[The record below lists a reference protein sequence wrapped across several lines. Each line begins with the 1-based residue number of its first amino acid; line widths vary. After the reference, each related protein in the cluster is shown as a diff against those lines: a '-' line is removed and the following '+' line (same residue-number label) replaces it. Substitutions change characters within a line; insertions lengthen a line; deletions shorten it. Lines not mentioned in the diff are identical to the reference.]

1 MSTPVRR
8 ADDAAELPKAL
19 ASARS
24 TLKCENDG
32 LSVLANALE
41 GDLGRAFCEAVELIG
56 QAEGRVIVTGMG
68 KSGHIGRKLAAT
80 LASTGTPAS
89 FVHAAEASHGDLGM
103 VTKKDVVVAL
113 SWSGE
118 TPELREVVHHTQRNA
133 VPLIAITSEPKS
145 ALGRTSSVV
154 LALPKAAEACPHG
167 LAPTTSTTMQ
177 LVLGDALAIAL
188 LESRG
193 FTASDFRVFHP
204 GGRLGAGLTHVRD
217 LMHKDDKVPLVSNGT
232 VMSEAIL
239 AMSEKS
245 FGCVGVVDQSRRL
258 IGIVT
263 DGDLRRHMNPD
274 LLTARIEDV
283 MTRQPRTVAPDTIAS
298 AALEIMNSSK
308 IMAVFVVEDGRPIG
322 ILHLH
327 DALRAGVA

>member
-1 MSTPVRR
+1 MPKPVHLT
-8 ADDAAELPKAL
+8 ADDEEPLKAL
-19 ASARS
+19 ESARK
-24 TLKCENDG
+24 TLRFETEG
-32 LSVLANALE
+32 LETLARSLE
-41 GDLGRAFCEAVELIG
+41 GELGRAFCQAVGLI
-56 QAEGRVIVTGMG
+56 AAADGRVIVTGMG
-68 KSGHIGRKLAAT
+68 KSGHVGRKLAAT
-80 LASTGTPAS
+80 LASTGTPAA

-103 VTKKDVVVAL
+103 VTKSDVVIAL

-118 TPELREVVHHTQRNA
+118 TPELREVIHHTQRNA
-133 VPLIAITSEPKS
+133 VPVIAITSDAKS
-145 ALGRTSSVV
+145 ALGRTSTVV

-177 LVLGDALAIAL
+177 LAIGDALAIAL
-188 LESRG
+188 LEGKG

-217 LMHKDDKVPLVSNGT
+217 LMHKDEEIPLVGAGT
-232 VMSEAIL
+232 AMADAIL

-245 FGCVGVVDQSRRL
+245 FGCVGVVDQTRRL

-263 DGDLRRHMNPD
+263 DGDLRRHMNPG
-274 LLTARIEDV
+274 LLAAAIDDV
-283 MTRQPRTVAPDTIAS
+283 MTRQPRTVTPETIAS

-308 IMAVFVVEDGRPIG
+308 IMALFVVEDGRPVG

-327 DALRAGVA
+327 DVLRAGVA

>member
-1 MSTPVRR
+1 MPKPVP
-8 ADDAAELPKAL
+8 AGDASPDQLKPLESARKTFQFERDGMDAL
-19 ASARS
+19 A
-24 TLKCENDG
+24 
-32 LSVLANALE
+32 
-41 GDLGRAFCEAVELIG
+41 RAFEGELGHAFCKAVELIG

-68 KSGHIGRKLAAT
+68 KSGHVARKLAAT

-89 FVHAAEASHGDLGM
+89 FVHAAEAGHGDLGM

-118 TPELREVVHHTQRNA
+118 TPELREVIHHTQRNT
-133 VPLIAITSEPKS
+133 VPVIAITAEPKS
-145 ALGRTSSVV
+145 ALGRTSTIV

-188 LESRG
+188 LERRG
-193 FTASDFRVFHP
+193 FSASDFRVFHP

-217 LMHKDDKVPLVSNGT
+217 LMHKDEAVPLVQAGT
-232 VMSEAIL
+232 AMSDAIL

-245 FGCVGVVDQSRRL
+245 FGCVGVIDQSRKL
-258 IGIVT
+258 VGIVT
-263 DGDLRRHMNPD
+263 DGDLRRHMNPS
-274 LLTARIEDV
+274 LLAAHIDSV
-283 MTRQPRTVAPDTIAS
+283 MTRQPRTIAPDSIAS

-308 IMAVFVVEDGRPIG
+308 IMALFVVEDGRPVG

-327 DALRAGVA
+327 DVLRAGVA